1 MIAGSGFVDLPFSIG
16 FRISDWRNIWCELIV
31 SVGLAR
37 IALNA
42 TAGPDNLLFDF
53 PKMTIVCLRPQDS
66 APGVDAQKSLI
77 SEPVKD
83 TKWSRSV
90 DPTVNYVI
98 STARVTVWMQKVPL
112 DLCSAGKLQLDQ
124 KLKPAPR
131 K

>member
-1 MIAGSGFVDLPFSIG
+1 MSKRLGLKEPALTAPDCPDGFLG
-16 FRISDWRNIWCELIV
+16 
-31 SVGLAR
+31 
-37 IALNA
+37 
-42 TAGPDNLLFDF
+42 
-53 PKMTIVCLRPQDS
+53 
-66 APGVDAQKSLI
+66 
-77 SEPVKD
+77 KD